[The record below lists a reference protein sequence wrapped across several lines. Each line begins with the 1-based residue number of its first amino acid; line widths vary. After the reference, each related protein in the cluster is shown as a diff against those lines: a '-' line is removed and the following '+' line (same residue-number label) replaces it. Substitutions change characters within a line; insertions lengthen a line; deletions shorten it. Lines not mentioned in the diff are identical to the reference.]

1 MHISSPLLSET
12 VHPVGPPNRVDGHV
26 LEHGEECCLQSWLR
40 HCLLISELIYKC
52 LMDHS
57 VLWGRP
63 VPGKKPEREP
73 LCSSFHKTSAPG
85 QGRIGPV
92 YGDHLDKGV
101 SFAYSFV
108 THLLV
113 QSVLVEPLT
122 HLAVCSAR
130 TPSPIS
136 PGSGLFSPGQCRPV
150 DVLCSTY
157 VRLWACCMF
166 LVSRAS

>member
-1 MHISSPLLSET
+1 MGSAVLSFVVVTHPSPVIQVLGNMHISSPLLSET
-12 VHPVGPPNRVDGHV
+12 VHPVGPPDRVDGHV

-92 YGDHLDKGV
+92 YGDHLDKDV

-108 THLLV
+108 SLL
-113 QSVLVEPLT
+113 LLT
-122 HLAVCSAR
+122 CW
-130 TPSPIS
+130 
-136 PGSGLFSPGQCRPV
+136 FSRC
-150 DVLCSTY
+150 LLS
-157 VRLWACCMF
+157 L
-166 LVSRAS
+166 